1 MSKIDCSVFLTRLL
15 IDPTYLLCIIIIYFS
30 MNDGDMVARSGANV
44 EFIQVG
50 LYCLSSC
57 ILIAPKY
64 FAFHLWLLPNPLDL
78 IVSTC
83 TLTQTE
89 PSIYRSLLII

>member
-1 MSKIDCSVFLTRLL
+1 MSKIDCSVFLTWLL
-15 IDPTYLLCIIIIYFS
+15 IDPTDLLFIIIIYFS

-57 ILIAPKY
+57 ILIAKY

-78 IVSTC
+78 IVST
-83 TLTQTE
+83 LH
-89 PSIYRSLLII
+89 